1 MDAEEPVDTFLL
13 IYTQTLALSNQSCK
27 AEYVIIQR
35 TFKVRRL
42 IINADSELVDMGLP
56 TK

>member
-1 MDAEEPVDTFLL
+1 MDVEEPGETFHL
-13 IYTQTLALSNQSCK
+13 IYTQTLALSSESGK
-27 AEYVIIQR
+27 AEYVIIQH

>member
-1 MDAEEPVDTFLL
+1 MDIEEPVETSHL
-13 IYTQTLALSNQSCK
+13 IYTQTLALSNEPGK
-27 AEYVIIQR
+27 AEYIIIQH